1 MVSLFSYLCP
11 TEMPKVQQTKGTQPA
26 IAPIVKWAGGKR
38 QLLPTLQSHLP
49 KGWQETPY
57 CEPFLGGGALLWAL
71 QPRRAVVGDLNA
83 ELMNMYRVVRDT
95 PHELVSHLRQHLN
108 TSEYFYQLRMQ
119 DRDPNFASR
128 SPLERASRFI
138 YLNKTCYN
146 GLFRVN
152 NAGEFNS
159 PYGRYKHPN
168 IVNRENILA
177 VSHYLNHAE
186 VTLTH
191 GDYQEVLEQLPATAF
206 VYLDPPYH
214 PLSDT
219 SSFTGYVQGGWK
231 ASDQERLRDA
241 CRALHRRGVRF
252 MQSNS
257 DTPLIRSLYEEFE
270 LTTVQAV
277 RAVNSKGTGRG
288 AVSELIIRNYV
299 EC

>member
-11 TEMPKVQQTKGTQPA
+11 TEMPKVQQTKGTPPA

-95 PHELVSHLRQHLN
+95 PHELVSHLGQHLN

>member
-1 MVSLFSYLCP
+1 
-11 TEMPKVQQTKGTQPA
+11 MPKVQQTKGTHPA

-38 QLLPTLQSHLP
+38 QLLPALQSLLP
-49 KGWQETPY
+49 KGWQEATY

-71 QPRRAVVGDLNA
+71 QPEEAVVGDLNA
-83 ELMNMYRVVRDT
+83 ELMNMYHVVRDT
-95 PHELVSHLRQHLN
+95 PHELVEHLAQHHN

-119 DRDPNFASR
+119 DREPEFALR
-128 SPLERASRFI
+128 TPLERASRFI

-177 VSHYLNHAE
+177 VSDYLNRAK
-186 VTLTH
+186 VTLVH
-191 GDYQEVLEQLPATAF
+191 EDYQTVLEHLPDTAF

-214 PLSDT
+214 PISDT

-231 ASDQERLRDA
+231 AVDQERLRDA
-241 CRALHRRGVRF
+241 CRDLNRRGVRF

-257 DTPLIRSLYEEFE
+257 DTPLIRELYAEFE

-277 RAVNSKGTGRG
+277 RAVNSKGSGRG

>member
-1 MVSLFSYLCP
+1 ML
-11 TEMPKVQQTKGTQPA
+11 PA
-26 IAPIVKWAGGKR
+26 L
-38 QLLPTLQSHLP
+38 QSLLPQ
-49 KGWQETPY
+49 GWQASTY

-71 QPRRAVVGDLNA
+71 QPEQAVVGDLNA
-83 ELMNMYRVVRDT
+83 ELMNMYHVVRDT
-95 PHELVSHLRQHLN
+95 PHELVEHLAQHRN

-119 DRDPNFASR
+119 DREPEFALR
-128 SPLERASRFI
+128 TPLERASRFI

-177 VSHYLNHAE
+177 VSDYLNRAK
-186 VTLTH
+186 VTLVH
-191 GDYQEVLEQLPATAF
+191 EDYQTVLEHLPDTAF

-214 PLSDT
+214 PISDT

-231 ASDQERLRDA
+231 AGDQERLRDA
-241 CRALHRRGVRF
+241 CRDLNRRGVRF

-257 DTPLIRSLYEEFE
+257 DTPLIRELYAEFE

-277 RAVNSKGTGRG
+277 RAVNSKGSGRG

>member
-1 MVSLFSYLCP
+1 
-11 TEMPKVQQTKGTQPA
+11 MPKVQQTKGTQPA
-26 IAPIVKWAGGKR
+26 ITPIVKWAGGKR
-38 QLLPTLQSHLP
+38 QLLPALQSLLP
-49 KGWQETPY
+49 QGWQASTY

-71 QPRRAVVGDLNA
+71 QPEQAVVGDLNA
-83 ELMNMYRVVRDT
+83 ELMNMYHVVRDT
-95 PHELVSHLRQHLN
+95 PHELVEHLAQHRN

-119 DRDPNFASR
+119 DREPEFALR
-128 SPLERASRFI
+128 TPLERASRFI

-177 VSHYLNHAE
+177 VSEYLNQATVMLVHE
-186 VTLTH
+186 
-191 GDYQEVLEQLPATAF
+191 DYQTVLEHLPDTAF

-214 PLSDT
+214 PISDT

-231 ASDQERLRDA
+231 AVDQERLRDA
-241 CRALHRRGVRF
+241 CRDLNRRGVRF

-257 DTPLIRSLYEEFE
+257 DTPLIRELYTEFE

-277 RAVNSKGTGRG
+277 RAVNSKGSGRG

>member
-1 MVSLFSYLCP
+1 MPNATQSNK
-11 TEMPKVQQTKGTQPA
+11 EMSSVL
-26 IAPIVKWAGGKR
+26 APIVKWAGGKR
-38 QLLPTLQSHLP
+38 QLLPALQKHLP
-49 KGWQETPY
+49 HGWQGLTY

-71 QPRRAVVGDLNA
+71 KPRVPVVNDLNA
-83 ELMNMYRVVRDT
+83 ELMNMYHVVRDM
-95 PHELVSHLRQHLN
+95 PNELIEHLGQHHN
-108 TSEYFYQLRMQ
+108 TAEYFYQLRMQ
-119 DRDPNFASR
+119 DRAPEFAQR

-177 VSHYLNHAE
+177 VSEYLNRYNI
-186 VTLTH
+186 TLLHT
-191 GDYQEVLEQLPATAF
+191 DYQEVLDLLPPESF

-231 ASDQERLRDA
+231 EGDQERLRDA
-241 CRALHRRGVRF
+241 CRDLDRRGIRF

-257 DTPLIRSLYEEFE
+257 DTPLIRELYAEFH
-270 LTTVQAV
+270 LSTVQAV
-277 RAVNSKGTGRG
+277 RAVNSKGSGRG
-288 AVSELIIRNYV
+288 AVSELIIRNYD
-299 EC
+299 ED